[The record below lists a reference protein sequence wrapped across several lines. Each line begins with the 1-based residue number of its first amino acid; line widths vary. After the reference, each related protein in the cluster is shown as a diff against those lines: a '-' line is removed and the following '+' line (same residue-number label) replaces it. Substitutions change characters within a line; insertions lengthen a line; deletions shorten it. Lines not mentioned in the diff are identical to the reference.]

1 MLEGSSSRMR
11 VARSQAPRLL
21 EDLSKELPM
30 FPIWRGLVLLGAVWG
45 LALTQP
51 GLSQAG
57 EASSLY
63 TSLDLAG
70 CAEKPL

>member
-1 MLEGSSSRMR
+1 MS
-11 VARSQAPRLL
+11 
-21 EDLSKELPM
+21 
-30 FPIWRGLVLLGAVWG
+30 PIWRDLVLLGMVGG
-45 LALTQP
+45 LDLTQP
-51 GLSQAG
+51 ALSQAG